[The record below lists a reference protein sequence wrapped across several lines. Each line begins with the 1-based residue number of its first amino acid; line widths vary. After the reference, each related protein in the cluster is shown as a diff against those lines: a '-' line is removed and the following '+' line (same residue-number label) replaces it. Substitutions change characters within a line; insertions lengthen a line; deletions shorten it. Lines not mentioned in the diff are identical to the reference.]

1 MGWLACAAYSPGYA
15 REHCLSSSA
24 VPILEMR
31 GARGF
36 PCTQPEIARRRTHVR
51 DSNTYR
57 RRGHDDRQR
66 RSPMKLPVQIT
77 ARHMS
82 LSEAAEAA
90 IREKAAKLDTFYD
103 RIMSCRVLVEA
114 PHRSQ
119 QNGMLYNVRIDL
131 TIPGAELVV
140 KREPH
145 EDLYVTIRD
154 AFNAARRQLQSHV
167 RKQRGEVK
175 THEEAPLGKV
185 TRIYPDQGYG
195 FIETVDGREVYF
207 LENCV
212 SHGTFKD
219 IHVGLLVRFAET
231 SGEQGPQATVVSPV

>member
-1 MGWLACAAYSPGYA
+1 
-15 REHCLSSSA
+15 
-24 VPILEMR
+24 
-31 GARGF
+31 
-36 PCTQPEIARRRTHVR
+36 
-51 DSNTYR
+51 
-57 RRGHDDRQR
+57 
-66 RSPMKLPVQIT
+66 MKLPVQIT
-77 ARHMS
+77 TRHMS

-119 QNGMLYNVRIDL
+119 QNGVLYNVRIDL

-145 EDLYVTIRD
+145 EDVYVAIRD
-154 AFNAARRQLQSHV
+154 AFAAARRQLQSHV
-167 RKQRGEVK
+167 RRQRGEVK

-185 TRIYPDQGYG
+185 TRLYPDQGYG
-195 FIETVDGREVYF
+195 FIEAMDGREVYF
-207 LENCV
+207 HENCV
-212 SHGTFKD
+212 SYGTFKD
-219 IHVGLLVRFAET
+219 IHIGLLVRFAEA